1 MKHGASTVL
10 AKLMQSFGG
19 VMILLSLWL
28 LPTHPKGSAE
38 KIISVLN
45 IIVGSLLVLFGW
57 YLSYRERNNKD
68 L

>member
-1 MKHGASTVL
+1 MKHETLTIL
-10 AKLMQSFGG
+10 AKFMQSFGG
-19 VMILLSLWL
+19 AMILLSLWL
-28 LPTHPKGSAE
+28 LPKHPKGSAE

-57 YLSYRERNNKD
+57 YLSYRERDNKD